1 MTIRDLTLEDFDAVN
16 EIFMQIHDLHVENR
30 PDIYRSI
37 RKPRSTKAW
46 DYEAG
51 LDDSYM
57 LMLGAEVDGR
67 IVGFCIAELQ
77 PAIGSAFV
85 PCMSAHIRN
94 LAVHEDYRRLGIG
107 TVLYQKTLL
116 LAKARGAVRVD
127 LKVYSFNEEAL
138 EFYQSLGMTF
148 QSYTL
153 EQNL

>member
-1 MTIRDLTLEDFDAVN
+1 MTIRDLTLEDFNAVN

-30 PDIYRSI
+30 PDIYRKI
-37 RKPRSTKAW
+37 RKPNTTKAW

-57 LMLGAEVDGR
+57 IMLGAEVDEK
-67 IVGFCIAELQ
+67 IVGFCIAEIQ

-85 PCMSAHIRN
+85 PCLSVHIRN
-94 LAVHEDYRRLGIG
+94 LAVHADYRRLGIG
-107 TVLYQKTLL
+107 TVLYQKALL
-116 LAKARGAVRVD
+116 LAKERGAVRVD

-138 EFYQSLGMTF
+138 EFYRSLGMTF

-153 EQNL
+153 EQTL